1 MKTVLMSQQQAEW
14 AGNAVAVAGGWIA
27 VGCDRVADT
36 YLPNSDNTDGARI
49 PGGIVALV
57 PDNWTSY
64 VREIDRDA
72 ARHHLLGS
80 ANGTEAAEIAE
91 YLIDDEDDD
100 SALLAAISAVSGG
113 TEWDYDHV
121 TKTAR
126 WADGREASVW
136 LENGTLQMAPT
147 I

>member
-64 VREIDRDA
+64 VREIDRGA

-80 ANGTEAAEIAE
+80 VNGEVAAETVRRI
-91 YLIDDEDDD
+91 LG
-100 SALLAAISAVSGG
+100 L
-113 TEWDYDHV
+113 
-121 TKTAR
+121 
-126 WADGREASVW
+126 
-136 LENGTLQMAPT
+136 
-147 I
+147 